1 MPHNF
6 PLKNHCTATVLT
18 IQIRMILMSIAE
30 LVTVAG
36 HPPYMEVQPPVGGV
50 DELYPSPL
58 L

>member
-1 MPHNF
+1 
-6 PLKNHCTATVLT
+6 
-18 IQIRMILMSIAE
+18 MSIAE